1 MHMQCAPPFWSLFGG
16 SSSLSK
22 LESLD
27 SRYVIPNQL
36 CRSYQVETQV
46 IKYAGKSLAHCSLYV
61 SLFVKDDWKKKLNE
75 PRTELRY
82 NFCPGV
88 KHKRLLSDLLQA
100 LQREH
105 LRALNS
111 QQRGSKFPHPQAPLA
126 AVTGGDE
133 YEMDWASRT
142 YSSHNGTFLAA
153 RPPFAGTESEG
164 VPVSGVGCS
173 HSRNQADS
181 RTGLILALKVFCKLT
196 SRI

>member
-46 IKYAGKSLAHCSLYV
+46 IKYASKSLAHCSLYV
-61 SLFVKDDWKKKLNE
+61 SLFVKDDWKKKVE
-75 PRTELRY
+75 WATDRTWVQFL
-82 NFCPGV
+82 PGV
-88 KHKRLLSDLLQA
+88 KHKRLLSDLLQS

-105 LRALNS
+105 LRALDS

-153 RPPFAGTESEG
+153 RPPFACTESEG

-173 HSRNQADS
+173 HSRSWADS
-181 RTGLILALKVFCKLT
+181 KIGLILALNVFCKLT